1 MIDNLHTSE
10 RYHWTT
16 AVSWICTF
24 SIYLHNTQYFNNQRR
39 TPALASRRDRSW
51 RCSQPTMSSTSYS
64 PPFSS
69 CTSSGATSSSK
80 LPTRWGLIT
89 CKQTKRYKKNL
100 PLRWCWPMIQ
110 WRTQGVSQRAPVT
123 SDKELKDLH
132 SLFWINDSS
141 LHFRKVCHIFSLLQ
155 KEKFSIEAFASELCV
170 LTYFWNKFSGPAS
183 TNRQVELFK

>member
-1 MIDNLHTSE
+1 MSLDNSSLVNLHFLNISN
-10 RYHWTT
+10 H
-16 AVSWICTF
+16 
-24 SIYLHNTQYFNNQRR
+24 TQYFNNQRR

-69 CTSSGATSSSK
+69 STSSGATSSSK
-80 LPTRWGLIT
+80 LPTRWGLIS
-89 CKQTKRYKKNL
+89 CRQTKRYKKNF

-123 SDKELKDLH
+123 SDKELKDFY

-141 LHFRKVCHIFSLLQ
+141 LHFGKVCYIFSLSQ
-155 KEKFSIEAFASELCV
+155 REKLSTEAFASELCL
-170 LTYFWNKFSGPAS
+170 LTYLLLK
-183 TNRQVELFK
+183 RI